1 MIRWR
6 ELGHETI
13 FTHFDP
19 ETGEQRIYA
28 VDRLLAHLAVY
39 QPYLVPVD
47 PDMAR
52 WMVEHRGLEAHRLA
66 RLTPEIVA
74 EAPPVI
80 FCKQADGTWLLVDGT
95 HRYLWLAEHGVKWVL
110 GYMAEPSDWEP
121 FIVEPNPELTET
133 ALRVMDSGL

>member
-1 MIRWR
+1 MIRWADM
-6 ELGHETI
+6 GSETI

-19 ETGEQRIYA
+19 ATGLQRIYA
-28 VDRLLAHLAVY
+28 VDRLLAHLKAY

-47 PDMAR
+47 PEMAR

-74 EAPPVI
+74 AVPPVI
-80 FCKQADGTWLLVDGT
+80 FCRQADDAWLLVDGT
-95 HRYLWLAEHGVKWVL
+95 HRYVWLAERGVKWIL

-121 FIVEPNPELTET
+121 FIVEPKPELTET
-133 ALRVMDSGL
+133 VLRSTYSGL